1 MWRTTLGEAT
11 AHYRDK
17 EPRGEFVLVVEGAAP
32 APEPQEFLSL
42 EEAVALAQEL
52 AGQGALPQR
61 GGQGGRQAVRP
72 APGERS
78 TPPWSAPRRRG
89 EGFWRT
95 VIFS

>member
-1 MWRTTLGEAT
+1 MSPL
-11 AHYRDK
+11 
-17 EPRGEFVLVVEGAAP
+17 
-32 APEPQEFLSL
+32 PERSLSL

-52 AGQGALPQR
+52 AGQGLSPSEA
-61 GGQGGRQAVRP
+61 AKEAASP
-72 APGERS
+72 ACAGERS